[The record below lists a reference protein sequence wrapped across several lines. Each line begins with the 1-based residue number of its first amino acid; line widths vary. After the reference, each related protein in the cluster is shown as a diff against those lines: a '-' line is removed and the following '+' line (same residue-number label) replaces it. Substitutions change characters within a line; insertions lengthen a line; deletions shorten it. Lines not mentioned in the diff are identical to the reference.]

1 MTTNGTT
8 RGINWNITKNDAEAI
23 ARIVARSVELCH
35 SFDVIVNAMD
45 LSMDITAVHAN
56 GCPLDLAR
64 FADASVA
71 DFTHDVGGIVR
82 FVDRTTGQLNGG
94 FLPRFAQRKANSVAT
109 LGVR

>member
-23 ARIVARSVELCH
+23 DRITARAVELFR
-35 SFDVIVNAMD
+35 SFTVTNVMD